1 MVFNMKCDKF
11 YKKPSYLLEEGFLF
25 YFYKNIDEKKQHR
38 RIH

>member
-11 YKKPSYLLEEGFLF
+11 YKKPSYLLEEGFIFF
-25 YFYKNIDEKKQHR
+25 YENIDEKKQHR